1 MNIQKN
7 LPMPGQLNNLNLI
20 IIYLTKVLNSQ
31 ELFLKEILNSYS
43 INYKNIAMKNPQTNN
58 VIECI
63 YGILGEILW
72 TYELLYKKQV
82 FDKNDPQIGFLTS
95 IAWVLLSTIYTTL
108 NITPAEL
115 VFGRDMIIP
124 LQFKLN

>member
-43 INYKNIAMKNPQTNN
+43 INHKNIAIKNPQTNN
-58 VIECI
+58 IIERMH
-63 YGILGEILW
+63 GILEEML
-72 TYELLYKKQV
+72 
-82 FDKNDPQIGFLTS
+82 
-95 IAWVLLSTIYTTL
+95 
-108 NITPAEL
+108 
-115 VFGRDMIIP
+115 
-124 LQFKLN
+124 